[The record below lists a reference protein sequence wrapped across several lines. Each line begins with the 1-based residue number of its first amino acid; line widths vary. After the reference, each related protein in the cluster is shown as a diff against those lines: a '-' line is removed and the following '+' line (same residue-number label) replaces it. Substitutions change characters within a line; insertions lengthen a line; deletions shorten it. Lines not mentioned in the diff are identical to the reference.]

1 MKRSRTK
8 VLSVRILPWPY
19 FRTKRMA
26 DLLGKSLSLLTMEAL
41 SIYFSRTQNAGIIT
55 KKTLDIWLKE
65 YHKEFP
71 NEMD

>member
-1 MKRSRTK
+1 MKKSRTK

-19 FRTKRMA
+19 FRTKSMA
-26 DLLGKSLSLLTMEAL
+26 DLLGKSLSTLMMEAL
-41 SIYFSRTQNAGIIT
+41 SIYFAQMQKAGIIN

-71 NEMD
+71 NEVD